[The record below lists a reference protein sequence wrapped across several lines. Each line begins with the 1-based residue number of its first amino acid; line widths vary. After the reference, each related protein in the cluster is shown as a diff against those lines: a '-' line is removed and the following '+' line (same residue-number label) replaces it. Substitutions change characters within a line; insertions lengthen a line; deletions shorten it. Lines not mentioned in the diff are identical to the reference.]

1 MALKT
6 KTLILAAVFG
16 SIGSIYLLNHTENQT
31 DLPVVAIT
39 QIINHN
45 TLDDV
50 RKGLIDGL
58 KSAGFEDGKTIHIVY
73 ENANGN
79 VSIASQIT
87 NRFIALK
94 PTVLVAL
101 STQSAQILKT
111 QAQKERIPLVF
122 SAVTNPVSAHLVTDW
137 SKTDEGVTGVSDYMA
152 PEPQIDM
159 ILEFVPNL
167 KKLGILYNSSEIN
180 SVSFLET
187 FEVIAK
193 QRDIEIIRA
202 TAPNTAEAAE
212 AVKSLVGKVDAVYFP
227 NDNTI
232 MAAVP
237 AVAAVALQ
245 NKIPLFAN
253 DEASVQQ
260 GALAALSFD
269 RPSMGRK
276 TAEMV
281 EGMLK
286 GQSTSTF
293 KVHNHIRTDIIIN
306 KNTLTSLGLEMP
318 STFTEGTKIVG

>member
-1 MALKT
+1 MTSKLKIIVITAL
-6 KTLILAAVFG
+6 LG
-16 SIGSIYLLNHTENQT
+16 SIGSLYFFKKQEKNA

-50 RKGLIDGL
+50 REGLINGL
-58 KSAGFEDGKTIHIVY
+58 KSAGLEDGKTITIVY

-79 VSIASQIT
+79 VSIASQIA
-87 NRFIALK
+87 NRFIAMK
-94 PTVLVAL
+94 PAVLVAL

-111 QAQKERIPLVF
+111 QAQQEHIPLVF
-122 SAVTNPVSAHLVTDW
+122 SAVTNPVSAQLVTDW

-167 KKLGILYNSSEIN
+167 KKLGILYNSSEVN
-180 SVSFLET
+180 SVSFLES
-187 FEVIAK
+187 FESVAK
-193 QRDIEIIRA
+193 QRDIEIVHA
-202 TAPNTAEAAE
+202 TAHNTAEAAE
-212 AVKSLVGKVDAVYFP
+212 SLRSLVGKVDAVYFP

-245 NKIPLFAN
+245 NKTPLFAN
-253 DEASVQQ
+253 DEASVKQ

-269 RPSMGRK
+269 RPSMGLK
-276 TAEMV
+276 TAEMI
-281 EGMLK
+281 EGILK

-293 KVHNHIRTDIIIN
+293 RVHNHIHTDVVVN
-306 KNTLTSLGLEMP
+306 KMTLESLELEMP
-318 STFTEGTKIVG
+318 STFTEKTKIVG